1 MKIVV
6 EHNIKNVMR
15 DLDLLNKG
23 LHDKA
28 MVSAINKT
36 ATKAKAEMKRAVTSE
51 FNILARDV
59 GGKLRIK
66 RANRKNLEAVLDPF
80 AVGRRR
86 SMNVIRFMEKKVTL
100 AEGRR
105 RKKSGTQNQLRFK
118 IKKKGGLQTIKGAF
132 IGNKGRTV
140 FRRTTDARHPI
151 EAVSTVGVPSMFN
164 TKRINKR
171 VRNKIRKDFPIEF
184 DRAANFHI
192 ARFNKK

>member
-171 VRNKIRKDFPIEF
+171 VRNKIRKD
-184 DRAANFHI
+184 
-192 ARFNKK
+192 